1 LQNHISL
8 HQRTIPI
15 YIKKLKSKMS
25 NSSQKLKIFVFSLTS
40 HIKVYKYEEHERWIR
55 FASRLRGQVY
65 TITDW
70 NLIEKYQ

>member
-1 LQNHISL
+1 
-8 HQRTIPI
+8 
-15 YIKKLKSKMS
+15 MS

>member
-40 HIKVYKYEEHERWIR
+40 HINHANGVKKN
-55 FASRLRGQVY
+55 
-65 TITDW
+65 
-70 NLIEKYQ
+70 NLNVFIF

>member
-40 HIKVYKYEEHERWIR
+40 HIKKAVIIYDGLFNI
-55 FASRLRGQVY
+55 
-65 TITDW
+65 
-70 NLIEKYQ
+70 